1 LQAKAKKGKKPSSS
15 TLSKAALIFKEMLNT
30 KPKEDAEG
38 EGGGGGGE
46 EDGGGDVSD

>member
-1 LQAKAKKGKKPSSS
+1 
-15 TLSKAALIFKEMLNT
+15 MLNT